1 MKSQIENPAQYE
13 WGPFPFGD
21 DGARVFD
28 IRYDPVFKA
37 VFTKETADSRG
48 ALSGLISAL
57 ISRTVSVETITANEP
72 ATSFLGQKKIRY
84 DIACRSKNGE
94 PVNVEMSFHPIED
107 ELNRLEYFAS
117 RLFVGQDIQGIDKSY
132 ADLKGTYQI
141 SILAQ
146 KLFFPDKNLT
156 HVFEFYD
163 PQTHVSLGGKIR
175 IITLELEKAAVFIG
189 NPVEAMSNAER
200 WAAYFQYLT
209 DEAKREKIN
218 EIIDREEGIAMAM
231 STLCQVTADE
241 EEYARL
247 TSLMKG
253 ELDWRSSMKDAKREG
268 LAEGRMEG
276 LAKGHDEG
284 LAEGFNKANMENARK
299 MKTMGFLAEQIQ
311 AVTGLSIETITQL

>member
-1 MKSQIENPAQYE
+1 MIKSEFENPAQYE

-21 DGARVFD
+21 RAVLD

-57 ISRTVSVETITANEP
+57 IGRTVVVEEITANEP
-72 ATSFLGQKKIRY
+72 ATSYLGQKKIRY

-94 PVNVEMSFHPIED
+94 PINVEMSFHPIED

-117 RLFVGQDIQGIDKSY
+117 RLFVGQDIQGIEKSY
-132 ADLKGTYQI
+132 SNLKGTYQI
-141 SILAQ
+141 SILAR

-163 PQTHVSLGGKIR
+163 PQTRVSLDGKIR
-175 IITLELEKAAVFIG
+175 IITLELEKTAVFIG
-189 NPVEAMSNAER
+189 KSVEEMTSAER

-209 DEAKREKIN
+209 DEVKREKIN

-241 EEYARL
+241 EEYARI

-253 ELDWRSSMKDAKREG
+253 ELDWRSSMKDARSEGLREG
-268 LAEGRMEG
+268 FTEGI
-276 LAKGHDEG
+276 
-284 LAEGFNKANMENARK
+284 NKASLEIAQK
-299 MKTMGFLAEQIQ
+299 MKAMGDSIEKIHTI
-311 AVTGLSIETITQL
+311 TGLSMETIEQLSNNS